1 MSAAL
6 LEVRDLS
13 VTFGAG
19 ANAVQAVKGVSFDDR
34 RAARPW
40 RWSANRA
47 RASR

>member
-1 MSAAL
+1 MPAL

-19 ANAVQAVKGVSFDDR
+19 ANAVQAVKGVSFDLDARRDR
-34 RAARPW
+34 W
-40 RWSANRA
+40 RWSAKSA